1 MGLARGLERRLE
13 LLVDGLASR
22 LFKGRVHPVE
32 LGSRLVREADLAL
45 FETPGGPGAPNAYRV
60 TMGGEAVEQ
69 EVLATVRRELA
80 QFVEDAAAD
89 RGWRL
94 EGMAWVEV
102 EVVPGDRPSD
112 VAIECWGEPGPRGPW
127 ARLDPHE
134 GGSSVPITVNR
145 AVVGRSGGSDVHIP
159 IDDVSRVHALIWQES
174 GSAWLSDLG
183 SSNGTYVNGE
193 RITGSTPIGDG
204 DRISFGGAEFVIRP
218 PE

>member
-13 LLVDGLASR
+13 RLVDGLASR

-69 EVLATVRRELA
+69 EVLTTVRRELA

-94 EGMAWVEV
+94 EGTAWVDV

-112 VAIECWGEPGPRGPW
+112 VAIECWVEPGPRAPW

-134 GGSSVPITVNR
+134 GGPSIAITVNR

-159 IDDVSRVHALIWQES
+159 VDDVSRLHALIWQES

-183 SSNGTYVNGE
+183 SSNGTYLNGE
-193 RITGSTPIGDG
+193 KITGSTPIGDG